1 MIFLKSAETL
11 SPEDA
16 SDGMHGPQ
24 TKILVLL
31 EQRVPAEQNMIK
43 LILKAKNIPF
53 MHYFMI
59 YHDTESPFFE
69 NTPNA
74 VPKDGIQR
82 LSRKLADHTPSRGAF
97 RIA

>member
-1 MIFLKSAETL
+1 
-11 SPEDA
+11 
-16 SDGMHGPQ
+16 MHGPQ

-59 YHDTESPFFE
+59 YHDTESPFFRKHTKCSPE
-69 NTPNA
+69 GRDSA
-74 VPKDGIQR
+74 IIPKAR
-82 LSRKLADHTPSRGAF
+82 
-97 RIA
+97 